1 MHKKAVSLFVAVLAA
16 IMMTAIPSGA
26 SDSARQTS
34 DIVWFGDHSTSAG
47 TSRLVRTPRGVVG
60 TFHTSGLMP
69 REALTMWWVVFND
82 PHGCSDACGEDD
94 IFIDGDPANGLNLD
108 GVAAADIVVGYAGG
122 TVATQRGTATMTS
135 HLFVGAPVVEVLF
148 GTLPILKSS
157 TAAEIHLV
165 ARSHGPAVPGTV
177 AEQIGS
183 YAGGC
188 EVFLLP
194 PAIPTEIGECAD
206 IQFAVHQP

>member
-1 MHKKAVSLFVAVLAA
+1 
-16 IMMTAIPSGA
+16 
-26 SDSARQTS
+26 
-34 DIVWFGDHSTSAG
+34 
-47 TSRLVRTPRGVVG
+47 
-60 TFHTSGLMP
+60 
-69 REALTMWWVVFND
+69 MWWVVFND